1 MDNVKNEK
9 TTDFQKTEEERSKK
23 EVDRLWKEIGWHRPL
38 GGMLYNYLLLLVV
51 MLPGILVVS
60 VVVPNFIMPYP
71 EAVGFYNVTLSYL
84 QVIFFAADFGL
95 KNASE
100 RYIAEYAE
108 TKPKKAIRYV
118 SFFIWFQMI
127 TGLIQITVISAFSIM
142 ILPQTDMG
150 YAVWF
155 FLVYI
160 MVQWPGTIG
169 IFQVA
174 LNGFQQFDK
183 ANILYVIQNFAI
195 QVLTA
200 VGFIF
205 LGRWYG
211 IQNPQIGELMGA
223 TMGFIVGM
231 YVDDLIGLL
240 LGMYFLNNTLRPFGL
255 TLKDAFIISYD
266 KKLAKQVLWYGGR
279 VMPSGLSFYAVS
291 FLITLMLTA
300 WLPNYSTL
308 IGLYYIASTLVGALS
323 MTFPMTAPLSES
335 YNNNK
340 KELSLYLI
348 RMQFIWWGILTI
360 GFFLIPVLLM
370 FPLILLRIGGEFAE
384 ASWMIFPLFI
394 PAFLLFPSNFA
405 GIICEACD
413 LPEQSTFMNF
423 IEQGTRLLTYFL
435 VLNPD
440 FGILLL
446 VGRENVVYFWLLAE
460 APGYIAKG
468 FYGWFIV
475 KKKLFPHNKIDIPIW
490 QTFFIPFLAMLPE
503 IPFVIAMVG
512 VFNLVFALNQILGFI
527 ILGIFLISMLYLMPA
542 YVLMP
547 MFGFLGGWDEKSLD
561 DFRKAALISGPSKII
576 VTRLYKNSKYA
587 YEKSP
592 WKDKFKVSYEMA
604 EKEAQELMELREEH
618 EVKAAA

>member
-1 MDNVKNEK
+1 MLISDL
-9 TTDFQKTEEERSKK
+9 KK
-23 EVDRLWKEIGWHRPL
+23 EKNIAGDEKKERVDDLWKEVGWHRPL

-60 VVVPNFIMPYP
+60 IVVPNFIMPYP

-84 QVIFFAADFGL
+84 NVIFFAADFGL

-108 TKPKKAIRYV
+108 TEPRQAVRYI

-127 TGLIQITVISAFSIM
+127 TGLIQITIISAFSVT

-211 IQNPQIGELMGA
+211 MQNPAVGELMGA

-240 LGMYFLNNTLRPFGL
+240 LGMYFLHNTLKPFGL
-255 TLKDAFIISYD
+255 TLKDSFIISYD
-266 KKLAKQVLWYGGR
+266 KELAKEVLWYGGR
-279 VMPSGLSFYAVS
+279 VMPSGLSFYLVS
-291 FLITLMLTA
+291 FFVALMLTS
-300 WLPNYSTL
+300 WLPNYSTF

-323 MTFPMTAPLSES
+323 MTFPMTAPLSEA

-348 RMQFIWWGILTI
+348 RMQFIWWGILSI

-384 ASWMIFPLFI
+384 ASWMILPLFL
-394 PAFLLFPSNFA
+394 PAFILFPSNFA

-440 FGILLL
+440 FGISLL
-446 VGRENVVYFWLLAE
+446 VGRGNVVYFWLLAE

-468 FYGWFIV
+468 FYGWIIV
-475 KKKLFPHNKIDIPIW
+475 KKKLFPQNKIEIPLW
-490 QTFFIPFLAMLPE
+490 QTFVIPSIAMLPE
-503 IPFVIAMVG
+503 LPIVLGMIG
-512 VFNLVFALNQILGFI
+512 VFNILFALNQMLGFV
-527 ILGIFLISMLYLMPA
+527 ILGIFLIAMLYILPA

-547 MFGFLGGWDEKSLD
+547 MLGFLGGWDKKSLD

-576 VTRLYKNSKYA
+576 VTQLYKKTKWA
-587 YEKSP
+587 FEKSP
-592 WKDKFKVSYEMA
+592 WKDKFQVSYKLA
-604 EKEAQELMELREEH
+604 EREAQELMEQRQEQ
-618 EVKAAA
+618 EVKVTA